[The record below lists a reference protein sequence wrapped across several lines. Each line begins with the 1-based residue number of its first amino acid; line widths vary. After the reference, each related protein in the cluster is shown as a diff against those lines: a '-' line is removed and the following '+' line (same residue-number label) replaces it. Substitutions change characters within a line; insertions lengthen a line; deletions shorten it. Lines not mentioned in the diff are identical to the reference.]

1 MHILDIS
8 GHPAAVEQA
17 ACAGVRTES
26 DARRLVLFLLCKQWK
41 RRREALLLF
50 SNGQNL
56 KKEKFKLEKKIYQC
70 NNVGRQMTRQTNKTV
85 QLLKKNTE

>member
-8 GHPAAVEQA
+8 GHPPAAVEQA

-26 DARRLVLFLLCKQWK
+26 DVRRPVLFLLCKQWK

-56 KKEKFKLEKKIYQC
+56 KKRKI
-70 NNVGRQMTRQTNKTV
+70 QT
-85 QLLKKNTE
+85 